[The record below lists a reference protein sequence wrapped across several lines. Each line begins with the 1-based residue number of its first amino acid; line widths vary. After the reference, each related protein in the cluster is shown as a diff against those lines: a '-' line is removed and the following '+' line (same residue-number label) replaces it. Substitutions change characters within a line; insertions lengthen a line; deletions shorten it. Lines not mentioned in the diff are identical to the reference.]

1 MRGELSRRIFA
12 DVWLTRVICSMKN
25 KDEMTEAIAEL
36 SKHFPA
42 FKRHLLDE
50 RDLYLCH
57 ALVRTA
63 QHSVSRAF

>member
-1 MRGELSRRIFA
+1 
-12 DVWLTRVICSMKN
+12 MKN